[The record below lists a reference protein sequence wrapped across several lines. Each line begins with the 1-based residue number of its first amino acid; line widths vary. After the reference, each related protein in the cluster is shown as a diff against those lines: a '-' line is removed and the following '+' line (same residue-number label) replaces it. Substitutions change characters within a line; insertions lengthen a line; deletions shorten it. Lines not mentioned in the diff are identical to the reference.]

1 MEFSRQ
7 MYYAQYRM
15 DNDMRFNAELTATE
29 QEVLTRQY
37 EEYIKGRTMTDKER
51 NALKAWVMDGNSPYD
66 NPMGLWMDS
75 FHPVEFLKV
84 YRDEE
89 YIDEHTKGMSV
100 EDRNRYAAEYFGFS
114 APEEQE

>member
-1 MEFSRQ
+1 

-114 APEEQE
+114 APEE